1 MMSVYPSIQANN
13 FLCCCVLLMVIKLAL
28 VRHIIDILFYWMCC
42 GPKVGGHDKLVFDT
56 VRDFS
61 H

>member
-1 MMSVYPSIQANN
+1 MMSVYTIQAKNL
-13 FLCCCVLLMVIKLAL
+13 LCCCVLLIVIKLAS

-42 GPKVGGHDKLVFDT
+42 GPKVGHDKLVFYT
-56 VRDFS
+56 VRYFS